1 MTPLVVALAGTDHH
15 PFDRLV
21 HWVDDAATRHPDLR
35 FFVQYGTAAPPTVAE
50 GRAYLEHD
58 VMIDLMEHALL
69 IVCHGGPGTIMD
81 AAKPGTC
88 HWSCPVTRRSAS
100 TSTVTSSASRGSSPT
115 LEIATLIGSVESL
128 RHEVDQAVT
137 SGPRRRASAAVATAR
152 DEARALLATE
162 LDSLIN
168 IPRPRRGS
176 SPQVRGRHRSLSGR
190 ATRTSGVRRCGYT
203 PIHGMRATSRA
214 GQAPPGATI
223 PSVSATCGCSALTT
237 PRTRWRVM

>member
-81 AAKPGTC
+81 AREAGHVPLVVPRDPALGEHVDGHQQRFARVVADTQ
-88 HWSCPVTRRSAS
+88 
-100 TSTVTSSASRGSSPT
+100 
-115 LEIATLIGSVESL
+115 IATLIGSVESL

-168 IPRPRRGS
+168 IPRPRRGLRRRS
-176 SPQVRGRHRSLSGR
+176 AAATGR
-190 ATRTSGVRRCGYT
+190 
-203 PIHGMRATSRA
+203 
-214 GQAPPGATI
+214 
-223 PSVSATCGCSALTT
+223 
-237 PRTRWRVM
+237 